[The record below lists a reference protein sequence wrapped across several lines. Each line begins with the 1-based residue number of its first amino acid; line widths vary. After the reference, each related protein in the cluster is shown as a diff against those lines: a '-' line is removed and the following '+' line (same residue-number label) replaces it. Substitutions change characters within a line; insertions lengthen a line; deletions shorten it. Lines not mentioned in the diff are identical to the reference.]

1 MTGTGY
7 ELPRLRPEVVLGPPL
22 RSGPT
27 VVHHVKD
34 PATGHYYRIGPRE
47 HFIMRRMD
55 GTHTLDDISREYA
68 GTYDRLLGQDS
79 WAQMF
84 TLLSRRQLLDGLA
97 EDAALARLKA
107 EYEAKRPDRGTW
119 FQKRW
124 VLLRPD
130 SLCTTL
136 ARRFRFALYPAFVVP
151 MLLVAVALQVFVWS
165 HVPTLVT
172 DASHRTSWP
181 ITVPV
186 SLALIWATTAA
197 HELAHGVTCK
207 HFGGSV
213 AEIGVRWRFPMIA
226 AYCRTDDIMLFH
238 RRSARVATAFA
249 GVFVNMVTLLP
260 VMLLWWLTPGWPL
273 GHSLAAGLS
282 LFGSVGVIVNLLPFL
297 QLDGYAMLAHMLDM
311 ADLKREC
318 VRFWRLR
325 LGGRTPEIRELMR
338 AYPARDVW
346 IYTLYGV
353 FSLLFLGSAYSLL
366 MWFWYDSLQESL
378 GALPAILV
386 LVAETAL
393 VAGLM
398 KYAARV
404 RAARALRKVSND

>member
-1 MTGTGY
+1 VTSAGY

-47 HFIMRRMD
+47 YFIMRRMD

-68 GTYDRLLGQDS
+68 DTYDRRLGQDS
-79 WAQMF
+79 WGQMF
-84 TLLSRRQLLDGLA
+84 TLLGSRQLLDGLA
-97 EDAALARLKA
+97 ENAALARLKA
-107 EYEAKRPDRGTW
+107 EYESKQPDRGMW

-136 ARRFRFALYPAFVVP
+136 ARRFRFALHPAFVVP
-151 MLLVAVALQVFVWS
+151 VLLVAVALQVFVWS
-165 HVPTLVT
+165 HVPMLLT
-172 DASHRTSWP
+172 DASHRTAWP

-186 SLALIWATTAA
+186 SLTLVWAITAA

-226 AYCRTDDIMLFH
+226 AYCRTDDIVLFH

-249 GVFVNMVTLLP
+249 GVFVSMVALLP
-260 VMLLWWLTPGWPL
+260 VVLLWWLTSGWPL
-273 GHSLAAGLS
+273 GHSLAAGLL
-282 LFGSVGVIVNLLPFL
+282 LFGSLGAMVNLMPFL
-297 QLDGYAMLAHMLDM
+297 QLDGYAMLGHTLDM

-318 VRFWRLR
+318 VKFWRLR
-325 LGGRTPEIRELMR
+325 LSRTPERRERMQ

-353 FSLLFLGSAYSLL
+353 VSLLFLGSAYSLL
-366 MWFWYDSLQESL
+366 MWLWYDSLQGSL
-378 GALPAILV
+378 GSLPTILV